1 MTQRGFLVGYES
13 LEVFEF
19 QLNPTNI
26 TDGKASNFAAVVTPA
41 GSQPQ
46 FPWVSGDK
54 RTIGFTLRYYF
65 SEADQGKVQERCN
78 RLLSLQYPEVE
89 RGRTKRAPERVLLIL
104 GDRPD
109 ALCHVANVSVK
120 YGKAMHPDSLL
131 PLTADVTITLEED
144 EERVIGREEL
154 RDWQATES
162 GAEYGP
168 ETESGSK
175 ETASASKEV

>member
-13 LEVFEF
+13 LEVFDF

-26 TDGKASNFAAVVTPA
+26 TDGKAANFAAVVTPA

-89 RGRTKRAPERVLLIL
+89 RGRTKRAPERVLRLATRGGARLL
-104 GDRPD
+104 GRDDIGRLEPGAAADLAVFRLDRVD
-109 ALCHVANVSVK
+109 FA
-120 YGKAMHPDSLL
+120 GAMHDPAAAILYCGSGVR
-131 PLTADVTITLEED
+131 ADYTIVAGKVLE
-144 EERVIGREEL
+144 VV
-154 RDWQATES
+154 S
-162 GAEYGP
+162 
-168 ETESGSK
+168 
-175 ETASASKEV
+175 

>member
-1 MTQRGFLVGYES
+1 MKGFLVGYES

-26 TDGKASNFAAVVTPA
+26 TDGKASTFAAIVTPA

-46 FPWVSGDK
+46 FQWVAGEK
-54 RTIGFTLRYYF
+54 RIVSFTLRYHF
-65 SEADQGKVQERCN
+65 SEFDRGLVQERCN

-89 RGRTKRAPERVLLIL
+89 LGRTKRAPERVLLIL

-109 ALCHVANVSVK
+109 VLCHVASVSVK

-144 EERVIGREEL
+144 EERVIGRDEL
-154 RDWQATES
+154 QDWRSSEMAP
-162 GAEYGP
+162 EYGP
-168 ETESGSK
+168 EKEGGGSK
-175 ETASASKEV
+175 EASTLKEA